1 MTDEST
7 DRQHVLVC
15 ANKQVRIGHRT
26 WPAKGARRYIDTVR
40 FIRACLGVAGTLAL
54 LAFAVP
60 ATAATSAVPVLLAP
74 VPHSHFAYVI
84 EAANSGCGHTFCLWL
99 SRISDPPAPSSDRR
113 LPALHPLG
121 GQPTGNLESLQF
133 TSPNDGYLWAR
144 EAHRDVLYVT
154 TDGAK
159 SWHRRVSTS
168 SLLPVHPFSVTL
180 GHIYFVTGVCSGMG
194 ICHDFQLHSAGASG
208 TTWSS
213 RPLGLAPVTDGV
225 GLGAVGS
232 DLWIEEWLPAGARM
246 LFSANQGRTFVA
258 WPVDVLSAYTGCTMT
273 AITSSHLWSD
283 CPTGMNHLYE
293 VSIDGGHH
301 WNAIDTGGFTSSTAG
316 GAFDPVS
323 ANLAYVDVG
332 ADAKS
337 HGDDLLR
344 ASSDGKTVGVGRL
357 GCSILMGLDF
367 VSRSR
372 GLAVC
377 QETTRADSAT
387 LIMTSDGGRTWIP
400 FH

>member
-7 DRQHVLVC
+7 DQQHVLVC

-40 FIRACLGVAGTLAL
+40 FIRACLGVAGTLAF
-54 LAFAVP
+54 LAFAMP

-84 EAANSGCGHTFCLWL
+84 EAANSGCGNTFCLWF
-99 SRISDPPAPSSDRR
+99 SRISDPPSPSSDRQ

-121 GQPTGNLESLQF
+121 GQPTGDLKSLQF
-133 TSPNDGYLWAR
+133 TSPNDGYLWTR

-159 SWHRRVSTS
+159 SWHRRVTTS
-168 SLLPVHPFSVTL
+168 SLLPVHSFSVTL

-213 RPLGLAPVTDGV
+213 RPLGLAPETDGV

-273 AITSSHLWSD
+273 AITSSHLWAD

-293 VSIDGGHH
+293 SSVDGGRH
-301 WNAIDTGGFTSSTAG
+301 WSAIDTGGFIASTAG

-323 ANLAYVDVG
+323 ADLAYVDVG
-332 ADAKS
+332 ASATPNQ
-337 HGDDLLR
+337 DDLLR

-357 GCSILMGLDF
+357 GCSILIGLDF
-367 VSRSR
+367 VSRTQ

-377 QETTRADSAT
+377 QQTTRADSAT
-387 LIMTSDGGRTWIP
+387 LLMTSDGGRIWIP